1 MNHSVIQIVKTE
13 AESGDLVSCGVNMV
27 YLRYCHS
34 NSPPTIR
41 FVCFMAT
48 PCQCDSGYTER
59 NVNGT
64 IKCEL
69 QARNYKTAV
78 KFSIT
83 IKILPFYKRHYMNAL
98 PNNPNDCTTWWF
110 VTALVISTALVL
122 DYTWWLCLYQINWIK
137 HFFFHHVTSYDKD
150 VVFFCWIFIFYL
162 FNISSWFA

>member
-1 MNHSVIQIVKTE
+1 MKTE

-48 PCQCDSGYTER
+48 PCQCESGYTER

-98 PNNPNDCTTWWF
+98 PNNPNDCTTW
-110 VTALVISTALVL
+110 
-122 DYTWWLCLYQINWIK
+122 
-137 HFFFHHVTSYDKD
+137 
-150 VVFFCWIFIFYL
+150 
-162 FNISSWFA
+162 